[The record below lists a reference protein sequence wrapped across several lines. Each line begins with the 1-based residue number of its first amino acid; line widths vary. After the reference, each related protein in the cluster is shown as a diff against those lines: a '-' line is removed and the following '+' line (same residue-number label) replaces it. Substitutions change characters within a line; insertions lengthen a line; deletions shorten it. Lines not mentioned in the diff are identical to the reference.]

1 MRFLVRF
8 FLGLPARKADLEE
21 MKETLPEIFQ
31 ENSGRYKHR
40 WIRPLWWL
48 LDATSEDV
56 EAGLKQW
63 ARSSEFDE
71 EQRDSEP
78 AIICPRQDC
87 PFKEERESQEEAEN
101 LDVSLLNFLSAG
113 GGPKAKPPLNMFLDL
128 VRKKHAEM
136 GLVKEVI
143 LTDPYIYSD
152 LSEDGIEG
160 GFENLMEYLQALDVD
175 SDSTFTIKM
184 NPSPKRATKKAKEAL
199 YKKIRKSYPN
209 ASLGNYSPKCSFHD
223 RFYIV
228 RDDKGQ
234 LGGVFGPSL
243 NGLSSNAIV
252 LMGDLNGQQVLK
264 KLSAWL

>member
-8 FLGLPARKADLEE
+8 FFGLPARKADVEE
-21 MKETLPEIFQ
+21 IKETLPEIFE
-31 ENSGRYKHR
+31 ENNRYKR
-40 WIRPLWWL
+40 RRIRPLWWL
-48 LDATSEDV
+48 LDATNQDI
-56 EAGLKQW
+56 EAEIRHW
-63 ARSSEFDE
+63 VRSSEIDDE
-71 EQRDSEP
+71 PRDSKP
-78 AIICPRQDC
+78 TRFCPRQDC
-87 PFKEERESQEEAEN
+87 PLKGEAEPQGEGAE
-101 LDVSLLNFLSAG
+101 LDVSLLKLLSAG
-113 GGPKAKPPLNMFLDL
+113 GGPNAKPPLNMFLDL
-128 VRKKHAEM
+128 VRKQHAEM

-160 GFENLMEYLQALDVD
+160 GFDNLIAYLQALNVD

>member
-21 MKETLPEIFQ
+21 MKKTLPEIFE
-31 ENSGRYKHR
+31 ENNERYRRR

-56 EAGLKQW
+56 EAELKHW

-71 EQRDSEP
+71 EQIDSESTRF
-78 AIICPRQDC
+78 CPRQDC
-87 PFKEERESQEEAEN
+87 PFKGESQSQGEGEN
-101 LDVSLLNFLSAG
+101 LDVSLLKFLSAG
-113 GGPKAKPPLNMFLDL
+113 GGPNAKPPLNMFLDL

-160 GFENLMEYLQALDVD
+160 GFENLMAYLQALDID
-175 SDSTFTIKM
+175 SGSTFTIKM
-184 NPSPKRATKKAKEAL
+184 NPSPKRATKKAKEL
-199 YKKIRKSYPN
+199 YTRKSEDHTQMPLSVTTLQS
-209 ASLGNYSPKCSFHD
+209 AAFTT
-223 RFYIV
+223 
-228 RDDKGQ
+228 
-234 LGGVFGPSL
+234 VFTLLEMTKANLEESS
-243 NGLSSNAIV
+243 GLP
-252 LMGDLNGQQVLK
+252 
-264 KLSAWL
+264 